1 MIYKN
6 EQIVRGISISF
17 GDLVC
22 KEQEDIKL
30 KNWKN

>member
-1 MIYKN
+1 MIYKI

-30 KNWKN
+30 KN